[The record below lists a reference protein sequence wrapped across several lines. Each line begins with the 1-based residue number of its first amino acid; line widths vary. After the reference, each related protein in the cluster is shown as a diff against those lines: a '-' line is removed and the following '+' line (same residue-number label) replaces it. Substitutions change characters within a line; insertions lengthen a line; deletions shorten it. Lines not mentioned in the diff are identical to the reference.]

1 MEDAISVLPEE
12 ISELKKKLANARTEE
27 DVKMVIGPFIDNK
40 AKMLGFEPG
49 KYEHRLEISGGR
61 PDALYEKVIL
71 EYKAPG
77 YLSEINFPEA
87 AKQVKGYIESLSKES
102 GLKMWMFFSAILDG
116 QKIGF
121 IRYSEVDEKWVE
133 TPPQEINEFNI
144 SKLLNAMRGLKRKG
158 LTGENIVKDFGP
170 NSNIGKKVITAFYET
185 EMKSPR
191 SKILEDEWF
200 DTFKQIVSY
209 NPKSMWELARQYGIE
224 AHKEE
229 EFKKMLFS
237 VQTYFALLMKLIV
250 AEVIS
255 NYSEGKL
262 SGSYLLELKESNDIK
277 MELENLEDEG
287 GFFQK
292 ISRLRNFLEGN
303 YFSWYLDEWNNNVE
317 SGIAMMIDA
326 LTDYESAT
334 ADLKPE
340 KIRDLFKTLYQN
352 LIPKKLRHD
361 FGEYYTPDWLAELL
375 IKESGILED
384 EGIMNKKF
392 LDPACGS
399 GTFIISIIRHFKLKM
414 EEQNLDR
421 REVASRIFTNVVG
434 YDLNPIAVLASRA
447 NFIIAAGDLI
457 KERKGEIEIP
467 IYLADSV
474 GLRVHFDSTIERIE
488 RLTYYSLKTVVGEF
502 KIPEDFVLSG
512 KFGES
517 LLIAKYSLEMENS
530 TQKYIGLVKQRVGPL
545 NETEENSLID
555 IYNKL
560 LKLEREGKNKVW
572 IGLLKNTFAPLLKG
586 KFDYVLGNP
595 PWINWE
601 SLPEAY
607 RIETADIW
615 GRYHLDLK
623 ESSKKGRGSEAE
635 LGSEPEKFT
644 SGRLGKVKKDLAM
657 LFIAVS
663 MERYLSNGGTLA
675 MLCPYTLFKVTAGSG
690 FRSLIAR
697 GNSQTSDNIPYKV
710 VKILDLVEMKP
721 FEGST
726 TRTAALIMK
735 KGSKTE
741 FPIDGEMWRPKSV
754 IKPNFTLDEVIKK
767 SERHAMKF
775 FPISEYD
782 VSTPWFMLSEHAFN
796 GLKKAIGKSD
806 YIAHAGVNTGLNG
819 AYWVDLI
826 KKENDLVFIR
836 NLNDVG
842 KIKVPKVEEWVEECL
857 VYPLTR
863 GRDIKEFIS
872 RPSIYIIL
880 PVDKNG
886 KTITENEM
894 KENYPHSFLYFNK
907 LKSNLLK
914 RNGEPYKS
922 WFKSEPQKAPF
933 YAIFNA
939 TNSFSKYK
947 VAWAYIS
954 GNISGKAELRAG
966 LIESNEDKAVI
977 PNEKCMFIPTDDYY
991 ESLYI
996 LGILNSSISKLIVAS
1011 YSIETHIA
1019 PDIMNVIRIEKYD
1032 KGNINHT
1039 KIAETVKKI
1048 RDKILLKE
1056 DISNLKLELD
1066 KLVSNLYGISQEEL
1080 DEIRMNMSL
1089 LLNTSEEDENTDLDS
1104 EEPQE

>member
-1 MEDAISVLPEE
+1 VEDAISVLPEE

-77 YLSEINFPEA
+77 YLSEINFYEGA
-87 AKQVKGYIESLSKES
+87 EQVKRYIESLSKES
-102 GLKMWMFFSAILDG
+102 GLKKWMFFSAILDG

-121 IRYSEVDEKWVE
+121 IRYSEVDEKWIK
-133 TPPQEINEFNI
+133 TLPQEINEFNF

-170 NSNIGKKVITAFYET
+170 NSNIGKKVITALYET

-209 NPKSMWELARQYGIE
+209 NPKSMWELARQYGID
-224 AHKEE
+224 AHTEE

-255 NYSEGKL
+255 NYGEGKL

-277 MELENLEDEG
+277 MGLKDLEDEG

-292 ISRLRNFLEGN
+292 ISKLRNFLEGN

-317 SGIAMMIDA
+317 SGIAMMIDT

-375 IKESGILED
+375 IKESGILKD
-384 EGIMNKKF
+384 EGIINKRF

-399 GTFIISIIRHFKLKM
+399 GTFIISIIRHFKVKM

-421 REVASRIFTNVVG
+421 REVASKIFTNVVG

-447 NFIIAAGDLI
+447 NFIIAVGDLI
-457 KERKGEIEIP
+457 RERKGEIEIP

-474 GLRVHFDSTIERIE
+474 GLKVHSVSTIERIE

-517 LLIAKYSLEMENS
+517 LLIAKNSLESENS
-530 TQKYIGLVKQRVGPL
+530 AQKYIGLVKERVSSL

-615 GRYHLDLK
+615 GQYHLDLK
-623 ESSKKGRGSEAE
+623 ESSKKGRGGEAE

-657 LFIAVS
+657 LFVAVS
-663 MERYLSNGGTLA
+663 MERYLSNTGTLA

-690 FRSLIAR
+690 FRSLIAG

-806 YIAHAGVNTGLNG
+806 YIAHAGVYTGLNG

-842 KIKVPKVEEWVEECL
+842 KIKVPKVEEWVEDCL

-872 RPSIYIIL
+872 RPSGFIIV
-880 PVDKNG
+880 PHDKITG
-886 KTITENEM
+886 KCIMENDIHQLFPLV
-894 KENYPHSFLYFNK
+894 YRYFLKIKKY
-907 LKSNLLK
+907 LLK
-914 RNGEPYKS
+914 RSVYNLLGKS
-922 WFKSEPQKAPF
+922 LPF
-933 YAIFNA
+933 YSLFDISSY
-939 TNSFSKYK
+939 SFSKYK
-947 VAWAYIS
+947 VGWAEIS
-954 GNISGKAELRAG
+954 GSISGKAELRAG

-977 PNEKCMFIPTDDYY
+977 PNQKCMFIPTDDYY

-1011 YSIETHIA
+1011 YSIETHIE

-1048 RDKILLKE
+1048 RDEISLKG

-1080 DEIRMNMSL
+1080 DEIRMDMSL
-1089 LLNTSEEDENTDLDS
+1089 LLNTSEKDKNTDLDG
-1104 EEPQE
+1104 EGPQE